1 MPVFL
6 AHYQEIA
13 LKGQNRP
20 WFIRYLARNI
30 RDALAGLDVGDV
42 RLPMGRVESRSA
54 TRRMSTRCV
63 SA

>member
-1 MPVFL
+1 MKVLL

-20 WFIRYLARNI
+20 WFLRHLARNT

-42 RLPMGRVESRSA
+42 RLPMGRLEVPIGDRKS
-54 TRRMSTRCV
+54 V
-63 SA
+63 V